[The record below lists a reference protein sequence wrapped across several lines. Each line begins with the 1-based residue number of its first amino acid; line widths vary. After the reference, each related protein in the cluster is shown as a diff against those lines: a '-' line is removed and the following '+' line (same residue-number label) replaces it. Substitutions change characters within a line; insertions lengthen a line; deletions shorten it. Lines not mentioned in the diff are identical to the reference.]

1 MCIVSDKLKFCT
13 CVSSSTDKLNNYW
26 LLHRFVKDKDL
37 DILGLCIM
45 PSEFS
50 DSNFIMNSL
59 TLQKRLNEPDAF
71 DIPIKFKAKDQL
83 EIVFN
88 NLSKDFDKRLTY
100 CFIFKKGQWV
110 KTEHAAFELMNRY
123 DEYAFGKLKNAKK
136 TDKNG

>member
-1 MCIVSDKLKFCT
+1 MLYEWAVS
-13 CVSSSTDKLNNYW
+13 
-26 LLHRFVKDKDL
+26 
-37 DILGLCIM
+37 
-45 PSEFS
+45 
-50 DSNFIMNSL
+50 
-59 TLQKRLNEPDAF
+59 EPDAF